1 MYFCSYSLEAATG
14 SLTLL
19 YFNFKGWGSAHRDY
33 LYVAA
38 MCSQAAMP
46 IYAAPL
52 LGALRSAL
60 STSTPDAPYS
70 RAHQATTPSASTSR
84 HCWCGAR

>member
-1 MYFCSYSLEAATG
+1 M
-14 SLTLL
+14 
-19 YFNFKGWGSAHRDY
+19 YFNFKGWGSTHRDY

-52 LGALRSAL
+52 LGA
-60 STSTPDAPYS
+60 
-70 RAHQATTPSASTSR
+70 QAA
-84 HCWCGAR
+84 